1 MKNNTLLFTLLAI
14 IFAVSCRQ
22 TQKSGKEEAAIQ
34 QILRQADS
42 LNLEVNTA
50 LEAFKSSE
58 RSRMNVLED
67 FMKRFAANN
76 DTAQKMYIAVKES
89 IYTPEQMN
97 DFNNIYRHDTLQD
110 KLVEYLTARYI
121 MNTPFL
127 NENKGADAL
136 LNFIRNSY
144 DSILNYKLYYED
156 RAEAYNKFL
165 KTHRNTLDKAGEP
178 YNKMQRKPV
187 FTMYAE

>member
-1 MKNNTLLFTLLAI
+1 
-14 IFAVSCRQ
+14 
-22 TQKSGKEEAAIQ
+22 
-34 QILRQADS
+34 
-42 LNLEVNTA
+42 
-50 LEAFKSSE
+50 
-58 RSRMNVLED
+58 
-67 FMKRFAANN
+67 
-76 DTAQKMYIAVKES
+76 MYIAVKES